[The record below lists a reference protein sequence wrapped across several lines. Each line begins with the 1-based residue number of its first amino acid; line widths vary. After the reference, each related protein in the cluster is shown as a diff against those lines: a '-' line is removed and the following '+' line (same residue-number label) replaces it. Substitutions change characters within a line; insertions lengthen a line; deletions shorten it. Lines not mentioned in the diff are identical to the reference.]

1 MANPSLNE
9 QLAVLTALQK
19 AVKERL
25 TEVRAAAD
33 GRMLEAYREEG
44 VTRKALLLGGTKVGD
59 YIVLFSGEDWEI
71 VDPDAFI
78 EFALSYGLAT
88 VERQI
93 RPECM
98 ARAVSIIA
106 DEAPELLCEV
116 TRLDADWRRY
126 IKPSAGH
133 ATFLDSGEPVP
144 GLEPVRQE
152 VKGTQVRGCK
162 PDEVLPA
169 LRSLGGIDRLLL
181 GDSDR

>member
-1 MANPSLNE
+1 MADASLNE

-33 GRMLEAYREEG
+33 GKMLEAYREDG
-44 VTRKALLLGGTKVGD
+44 VTRKALLVGGTKVGD
-59 YIVLFSGEDWEI
+59 YIVLLTGEDWEI
-71 VDPDAFI
+71 ADSDAFI
-78 EFALSYGLAT
+78 EFALSYGFAT

-106 DEAPELLCEV
+106 DEEPELLREV
-116 TRLDADWRRY
+116 TRLDPEWRRC
-126 IKPSAGH
+126 IKASAGH

-144 GLEPVRQE
+144 GLEPVCQE
-152 VKGTQVRGCK
+152 VKGTQVRGCR

-181 GDSDR
+181 DDSGR

>member
-1 MANPSLNE
+1 MREPSLNE

-25 TEVRAAAD
+25 SEVRAAAD
-33 GRMLEAYREEG
+33 AEMLDAYLEDG
-44 VTRKALLLGGTKVGD
+44 VTRKALMLGGMKVGD
-59 YIVLFSGEDWEI
+59 YIVLLSGEDWEI
-71 VDPDAFI
+71 ADPDAFI
-78 EFALSYGLAT
+78 EFALSYGFAT
-88 VERQI
+88 VEKQI
-93 RPECM
+93 APECM
-98 ARAVSIIA
+98 VQAVSIIEN
-106 DEAPELLCEV
+106 EAPELLCEV
-116 TRLDADWRRY
+116 TRLDPEWRRC
-126 IKPSAGH
+126 IKASAGH